1 MPQPPT
7 RLFAIALA
15 AVTLIGPLSI
25 HLFLPALPLV
35 KHAFGI
41 SEGLA
46 QFTFSI
52 TLFTMAGTTLV
63 YGALSDRHGRR
74 PVLLTGLVLF
84 LVGITLAIV
93 APTVEF
99 FIAGRLLQAIGAG
112 CGVALAR
119 AIARDAYGPERLVQ
133 AIAYL
138 TMAYT
143 LGPMV
148 SPPVGGILVDAF
160 GWRSIFWFALALG
173 GVILLSAYVTLHE
186 THPAAERRG
195 EGAGV
200 LRGFARLLRQ
210 PLFMTFVLQSGF
222 SSGTFFG
229 LASAV
234 TFLMRDYL
242 NRPATEFGFYFLLF
256 AGGYCLGN
264 WISGRLSGRV
274 RIENM
279 VLFGS
284 IMLATV
290 IAAMVGVIL
299 LGYVTPLSF
308 FVPGALISI
317 AQGIALPN
325 AQAGAIRV
333 IPELAGTA
341 AGIGVFLQMFCGGVF
356 SQLYG
361 VFADGTP
368 GPMLGIVSIAA
379 ALTLLCGIAAFT
391 LSRAK
396 AAVPA

>member
-1 MPQPPT
+1 MRQAPSTP
-7 RLFAIALA
+7 FAVALA
-15 AVTLIGPLSI
+15 AITLIGPLSI
-25 HLFLPALPLV
+25 HLFLPALPQV
-35 KHAFGI
+35 KGAFAI

-63 YGALSDRHGRR
+63 YGALSDRYGRR

-84 LVGITLAIV
+84 LVGVALAIV
-93 APTVEF
+93 APTIEL

-119 AIARDAYGPERLVQ
+119 AIARDAYGPEKLVK

-143 LGPMV
+143 LGPMI
-148 SPPVGGILVDAF
+148 SPPVGGLLVDNF
-160 GWRSIFWFALALG
+160 GWRSTFWFALAMG
-173 GVILLSAYVTLHE
+173 IVILVSAYIVLYE
-186 THPAAERRG
+186 TRPREDRTGH
-195 EGAGV
+195 GAGV

-210 PLFMTFVLQSGF
+210 PLFMAFVLQSGL

-229 LASAV
+229 LAAAT
-234 TFLMRDYL
+234 TFLMKDYL
-242 NRPATEFGFYFLLF
+242 HRPATEFGFYFLLF
-256 AGGYCLGN
+256 AGGYCTGN
-264 WISGRLSGRV
+264 WVSSRLSGRV

-279 VLFGS
+279 VLAGS
-284 IMLATV
+284 VILWVV
-290 IAAMVGVIL
+290 IATMVIVMAF
-299 LGYVTPLSF
+299 GYVTPLMLF
-308 FVPGALISI
+308 IPGSLISF

-341 AGIGVFLQMFCGGVF
+341 AGIGVFLQMFCGGLF

-361 VFADGTP
+361 LFADGTP
-368 GPMLGIVSIAA
+368 TPMLVIVSIAA
-379 ALTLLCGIAAFT
+379 SLTLFFGVMAHM

-396 AAVPA
+396 RP